1 MSLNKALIAELK
13 NEAINT
19 KKILE
24 RVPAEKYDWA
34 PHEKSTKLGRLATH
48 IAEIPVWV
56 ERIVNAEGFDFGGK
70 FTANV
75 AENNEALLKT
85 FEEKQENAIKI
96 LDAATDEKLN
106 ELWTIKRGELVVA
119 QLPKKVALRN
129 IAFNHLYHHRG
140 QLSVYLRLLNIPIPG
155 MYGPSA
161 DEKMFG

>member
-56 ERIVNAEGFDFGGK
+56 ERIVNADGFDFGGK

-85 FEEKQENAIKI
+85 FEEKQENAIKV

-106 ELWTIKRGELVVA
+106 ELWTIKHGEMVVA

>member
-106 ELWTIKRGELVVA
+106 ELWTIKHGEMVVA

-161 DEKMFG
+161 DEKM

>member
-13 NEAINT
+13 DESINT

-56 ERIVNAEGFDFGGK
+56 ERIVDADGFDFGGK
-70 FTANV
+70 FTANI
-75 AENNEALLKT
+75 AESNEALLKI
-85 FEEKQENAIKI
+85 FAEKQEAAIKT
-96 LDAATDEKLN
+96 LEAATDEKLN
-106 ELWTIKRGELVVA
+106 ELWTIKSGEMVVA
-119 QLPKKVALRN
+119 QLPKKVALRK

>member
-161 DEKMFG
+161 DEKM